1 MKCGWVPPRRRG
13 DAELGLDTARSDDLN
28 DLEGVGSSGDKHTL
42 NKEGLGPIDQVL
54 AKVTNTDGGVPGPN
68 RPRGQDGDQETLQ
81 CRYIYYAE
89 Q

>member
-1 MKCGWVPPRRRG
+1 M
-13 DAELGLDTARSDDLN
+13 ELGLDTTRSDG
-28 DLEGVGSSGDKHTL
+28 LEILRVLESGGGEHTS
-42 NKEGLGPIDQVL
+42 KRKGLGPIDQVL

-81 CRYIYYAE
+81 WMLIYYAE